1 MFKKFIIADA
11 VILAG
16 VLMFAG
22 AQAPTQTQTAGT
34 SADRKFATEAASGG
48 MSEVKLGELAKE
60 KGNAQ
65 AVKSFGERMITDHSK
80 ANDQL
85 KQIAQQSNIQLP
97 EQPDRAD
104 QAMYE
109 RLSKLS
115 GADFDRAYARA
126 MVKDH
131 EKDIAAFQKE
141 AESGADPQ
149 IRQFAAQTL
158 PTLQSHLQEA
168 KQMEQAVSASASSR

>member
-1 MFKKFIIADA
+1 
-11 VILAG
+11 
-16 VLMFAG
+16 
-22 AQAPTQTQTAGT
+22 
-34 SADRKFATEAASGG
+34 
-48 MSEVKLGELAKE
+48 
-60 KGNAQ
+60 
-65 AVKSFGERMITDHSK
+65 
-80 ANDQL
+80 
-85 KQIAQQSNIQLP
+85 
-97 EQPDRAD
+97 
-104 QAMYE
+104 MYE